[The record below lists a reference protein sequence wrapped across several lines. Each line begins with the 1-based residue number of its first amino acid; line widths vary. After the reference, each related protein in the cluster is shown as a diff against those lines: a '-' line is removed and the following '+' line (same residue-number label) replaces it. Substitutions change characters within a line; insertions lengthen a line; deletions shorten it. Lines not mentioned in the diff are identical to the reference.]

1 VPTLQQFVAEITPEN
16 RYRTERKAPAFRRGG
31 GSKRNSL
38 AELRSRQRGSGVV
51 HQKGVPME
59 APDLMPLP
67 PVVSYTGMPGEK
79 ILIVDDERLVRWSLR
94 QKCEE
99 WGYEVFEAAGGEL
112 GLRLAQHESP
122 DLVLLDVRMPDL
134 NGIQVLER
142 LRKNEDA
149 GAVIMITADPTLDDV
164 KSALKLGAYDF
175 VGKPLD
181 FEELRVTIQNALE
194 ATRLRGEV
202 QSLRGEVRR
211 RTGYHDVVGVSPKMT
226 ELMNFVQK
234 VAASEATTI
243 LIQGESGTGK
253 DLVAKAIHYESARQ
267 NGPFVAINCS
277 AIPETLMEAE
287 LFGHEKGAFTDAKQ
301 MKKGLFETANG
312 GTLFL
317 DEIGELSPLLQAK
330 LLRVLEDQVIRRV
343 GGVRDMQV
351 DVRVVAA
358 SNRDLEKAV
367 REGHFRQ
374 DLYYRLAIIAI
385 FIPPLREHTED
396 ILPLV
401 DFFINLYNRKFKK
414 SVRGISPETRRL
426 LLAHNWPGNV
436 RELKNS
442 IERAMILEE
451 ESVLRPNYLPFA
463 VGAAARSGLT
473 AFEHTS
479 AAPDSSGKT
488 LANGRVLPRLYIPE
502 EGTSLEEV
510 ERAMVELALR
520 QANNNQ
526 THAARLLDI
535 SRDALRYKLKKFELV
550 PAGDEEAT
558 NFIPSENTA
567 G

>member
-1 VPTLQQFVAEITPEN
+1 M
-16 RYRTERKAPAFRRGG
+16 
-31 GSKRNSL
+31 S
-38 AELRSRQRGSGVV
+38 
-51 HQKGVPME
+51 
-59 APDLMPLP
+59 
-67 PVVSYTGMPGEK
+67 
-79 ILIVDDERLVRWSLR
+79 
-94 QKCEE
+94 
-99 WGYEVFEAAGGEL
+99 
-112 GLRLAQHESP
+112 
-122 DLVLLDVRMPDL
+122 
-134 NGIQVLER
+134 
-142 LRKNEDA
+142 
-149 GAVIMITADPTLDDV
+149 
-164 KSALKLGAYDF
+164 
-175 VGKPLD
+175 
-181 FEELRVTIQNALE
+181 
-194 ATRLRGEV
+194 
-202 QSLRGEVRR
+202 
-211 RTGYHDVVGVSPKMT
+211 
-226 ELMNFVQK
+226 FVQK

-253 DLVAKAIHYESARQ
+253 DLVAKTIHYESSRQ

-343 GGVRDMQV
+343 GGLRDLQV

-385 FIPPLREHTED
+385 FIPPLRERTED

-401 DFFINLYNRKFKK
+401 DFFIDWYNRKFKK
-414 SVRGISPETRRL
+414 SIRGIGAETRRL

-442 IERAMILEE
+442 IERAMILEDE
-451 ESVLRPNYLPFA
+451 AILRPMYMPFA
-463 VGAAARSGLT
+463 VGDAARSGLT

-479 AAPDSSGKT
+479 SSADGGGGKQ
-488 LANGRVLPRLYIPE
+488 LPNGRVLPRLYIPE

-510 ERAMVELALR
+510 ERAMVELAMR
-520 QANNNQ
+520 QANGNQ

-535 SRDALRYKLKKFELV
+535 SRDALRYKLKKFELA
-550 PAGDEEAT
+550 PAGDDEAADSV
-558 NFIPSENTA
+558 PSENSP
-567 G
+567 GQQ

>member
-1 VPTLQQFVAEITPEN
+1 M
-16 RYRTERKAPAFRRGG
+16 PA
-31 GSKRNSL
+31 
-38 AELRSRQRGSGVV
+38 
-51 HQKGVPME
+51 
-59 APDLMPLP
+59 
-67 PVVSYTGMPGEK
+67 EK

-99 WGYEVFEAAGGEL
+99 WGYDVVEAAAGEP
-112 GLRLAQHESP
+112 GLRLAQTESP
-122 DLVLLDVRMPDL
+122 DLILLDVRMPDIT
-134 NGIQVLER
+134 GIQVLEQ
-142 LRKNEDA
+142 LKKSGDTT
-149 GAVIMITADPTLDDV
+149 AVIMITADPQLDDV
-164 KSALKLGAYDF
+164 KNALKLGAYDF

-181 FEELRVTIQNALE
+181 FEELHVTIQNALE
-194 ATRLRGEV
+194 ATRLRTEV

-211 RTGYHDVVGVSPKMT
+211 KTGYHDTVAVSSKMT
-226 ELMNFVQK
+226 ELMSFVQK
-234 VAASEATTI
+234 VATSEATTI

-253 DLVAKAIHYESARQ
+253 DLVAKTIHYESSRQ

-287 LFGHEKGAFTDAKQ
+287 LFGHERGAFTDAKQ

-343 GGVRDMQV
+343 GGIRDLQV

-385 FIPPLREHTED
+385 FIPPLRDRPED

-401 DFFINLYNRKFKK
+401 DFFINWYNRKFKK

-426 LLAHNWPGNV
+426 LVSHTWPGNV

-451 ESVLRPNYLPFA
+451 ESVLRPIYMPFA
-463 VGAAARSGLT
+463 VGDAARSGVT
-473 AFEHTS
+473 AFEHSSMTLDS
-479 AAPDSSGKT
+479 AGKP

-510 ERAMVELALR
+510 ERAMVELAMR
-520 QANNNQ
+520 QANGNQ

-550 PAGDEEAT
+550 PAGEDE
-558 NFIPSENTA
+558 PSDSISTE